1 MLVSYNGLVKL
12 VEDGVLTNVSL
23 DMINAAS
30 IDITLGGVFYVERK
44 PAGIE
49 RNYVI
54 LSDDPLMCKPPN
66 MDRIE
71 LSTGETLT
79 LGPGEVVL
87 AQSQQVF
94 NLPNNISAEY
104 KEKSSMGRVFLNHM
118 MAGWCDA
125 GWNGSVLTLELK
137 NELKHHSIIIP
148 VGVRIGQMVFHQHE
162 PVPREASYAQKG
174 RYNGDTETKGMKP

>member
-12 VEDGVLTNVSL
+12 VDEGVLSNVDP

-30 IDITLGGVFYVERK
+30 IDITLGGVFYMEKK
-44 PAGIE
+44 PVGLD
-49 RNYVI
+49 RNYVV
-54 LSDDPLMCKPPN
+54 LSDDPLMRRPPS

-71 LSTGETLT
+71 LSVGETLS

-94 NLPNNISAEY
+94 NLPDNLSAEY

-137 NELKHHSIIIP
+137 NELKHHSIMIP
-148 VGVRIGQMVFHQHE
+148 VGVRIGQMIFHQHE
-162 PVPREASYAQKG
+162 PVPPAASYAKKG
-174 RYNGDTETKGMKP
+174 RYNGDKETKEMKP

>member
-1 MLVSYNGLVKL
+1 MLVSYNGLVRL

-30 IDITLGGVFYVERK
+30 IDITIGRVFYVERK
-44 PAGIE
+44 PTGLDLSSA
-49 RNYVI
+49 V
-54 LSDDPLMCKPPN
+54 LSDDPLMRRPPN
-66 MDRIE
+66 MDRVE
-71 LSTGETLT
+71 LQEGEVMT
-79 LGPGEVVL
+79 LGPGEVAL

-94 NLPNNISAEY
+94 NLPNNLSAEY

-125 GWNGSVLTLELK
+125 GWHGSVLTLELK
-137 NELKHHSIIIP
+137 NEMKHHGIVIP
-148 VGVRIGQMVFHQHE
+148 VGVRIGQMIFHEHE
-162 PVPREASYAQKG
+162 PVPPEASYAKKG